1 MRQISSWHAAFAAT
15 LLGVAVL
22 CGACAPTEEGA
33 GPEAASGPPFKP
45 VADIQQLMEMVI
57 DPAADVVWES
67 VGTIITAEETE
78 EIFPRNDEE
87 WAAVRNSAMLLA
99 ESGNLLM
106 VGDRAEEVA
115 PGPWM
120 IMSQALVDAGVAA
133 FEAAE
138 SKDPDAVFAVGEQ
151 IYNACETCH
160 VLYWYTEEDAVVR

>member
-1 MRQISSWHAAFAAT
+1 MRLILRLVPLIT
-15 LLGVAVL
+15 LLSVG
-22 CGACAPTEEGA
+22 CEGAPEPTE
-33 GPEAASGPPFKP
+33 PTGPPFKP
-45 VADIQQLMEMVI
+45 VADVQQLMEMVL

-67 VGTIITAEETE
+67 VGTIITAERTE

-87 WAAVRNSAMLLA
+87 WAVVRNSAMVIA

-106 VGDRAEEVA
+106 VEGRSEDVA
-115 PGPWM
+115 AGPWM

-138 SKDPDAVFAVGEQ
+138 TKDPEAVFAVGEQ

-160 VLYWYTEEDAVVR
+160 VLYWYDEDDLVR